1 MADEYNIINNNNPPG
16 GNVTDQE
23 IRDRFQTFMEDAARE
38 NALLKEEA
46 RRLKAENIRLKRIV
60 KERKEENSTLAKEAK
75 ERERRFKETHKKGN
89 LTAQGKLNKIVW
101 NVYHQWKNTYRDWPN
116 EYETKDGTVKEQP
129 MWEKAVLDTLGNK
142 SKKLEDVL
150 QNMYYEMR
158 DSKIASKLF
167 NRVYAQSKNNA
178 SQGLPDPDPKQV
190 LKDIKKELQV
200 IQPDLKQL
208 TDEAKKITD
217 EAQVVDGGRRKRR
230 KKKTRKKRR
239 RRRKRTKKRR

>member
-1 MADEYNIINNNNPPG
+1 MADEYNVINNNNPPG

-38 NALLKEEA
+38 NTLLKEEV
-46 RRLKAENIRLKRIV
+46 RRLKAENTRLKRIM
-60 KERKEENSTLAKEAK
+60 KERKEENS
-75 ERERRFKETHKKGN
+75 N

-158 DSKIASKLF
+158 DSKIANKLF
-167 NRVYAQSKNNA
+167 NRVYTQSKNNA

-190 LKDIKKELQV
+190 LKDIKKELQQA
-200 IQPDLKQL
+200 QPDLKQL
-208 TDEAKKITD
+208 TDEALKAEK
-217 EAQVVDGGRRKRR
+217 EAEIVDGGRRKRR

-239 RRRKRTKKRR
+239 RRR